1 MAVVRVAVLDD
12 YQDVALASADFTVL
26 DGRAD
31 VAVFRDHISDED
43 ELVRR
48 LADFD
53 VVIAM
58 RERTPFAAGLLDRL
72 PKLRLLITAGMRNAS
87 IDVAA
92 AYQRG
97 ITVSGTGGS
106 RAATAELIWALIM
119 AVARRIPAEDAAI
132 RAGRWQ
138 TTIGTEL
145 AGSTLGIIGMGN
157 LGRSTA
163 RYAQAFDMR
172 LLAWSTNM
180 TSEQAAEAGAE
191 LVSKQELFER
201 SDIVTVHLKLSDR
214 SRGLIG
220 AEELRWLG
228 PRGFLINTSR
238 GPIVDEAALVAALY
252 DGTIGGAA
260 LDVFDT
266 EPLPLDHPLRTAPNT
281 VLAPHIGFV
290 SEQSYAKIYSD
301 AVEDVLAWLDG
312 APIRELPRD

>member
-1 MAVVRVAVLDD
+1 VLDD
-12 YQDVALASADFTVL
+12 YQDAALASADFAVL

-31 VAVFRDHISDED
+31 VTVFRDHVSDED

-58 RERTPFAAGLLDRL
+58 RERTPFSAGLLDRL

-191 LVSKQELFER
+191 LVGKRELFER

-220 AEELRWLG
+220 ADELRWLG
-228 PRGFLINTSR
+228 PRGFLVNTSR

-281 VLAPHIGFV
+281 VLTPHIGFV

-312 APIRELPRD
+312 APIRELPR

>member
-1 MAVVRVAVLDD
+1 MADVRVAVLDD
-12 YQDVALASADFTVL
+12 YQDAALASADFAVL

-31 VAVFRDHISDED
+31 VTVFRDHVSDED

-58 RERTPFAAGLLDRL
+58 RERTPFSAGLLDRL

-191 LVSKQELFER
+191 LVGKRELFER

-220 AEELRWLG
+220 ADELRWLG
-228 PRGFLINTSR
+228 PRGFLVNTSR

-281 VLAPHIGFV
+281 VLTPHIGFV

-312 APIRELPRD
+312 APIRELPR

>member
-1 MAVVRVAVLDD
+1 MADVRVAVLDD
-12 YQDVALASADFTVL
+12 YQDAALASADFTVL

-31 VAVFRDHISDED
+31 VMVFRDHISDED

-48 LADFD
+48 LAAFD

-58 RERTPFAAGLLDRL
+58 RERTPFPAGLLDRL

-145 AGSTLGIIGMGN
+145 AGSTLGIIGVGN

-172 LLAWSTNM
+172 LIAWSTNM

-191 LVSKQELFER
+191 LVSKRELFER

-220 AEELRWLG
+220 ADELRWLG
-228 PRGFLINTSR
+228 PRGFLVNTSR

-281 VLAPHIGFV
+281 VLTPHIGFV

-312 APIRELPRD
+312 APIRELPR

>member
-1 MAVVRVAVLDD
+1 MSVARIAVLDD
-12 YQDVALASADFTVL
+12 YQGVALSSADFAVL
-26 DGRAD
+26 AGRAD
-31 VAVFRDHISDED
+31 VAVFGDH
-43 ELVRR
+43 LVDQAALVSR

-58 RERTPFAAGLLDRL
+58 RERTPFQADLLDRL

-92 AYQRG
+92 AQQRG

-106 RAATAELIWALIM
+106 AAATAELIWALIM
-119 AVARRIPAEDAAI
+119 AVARRIPAEDAAV
-132 RAGRWQ
+132 RAGQWQ
-138 TTIGTEL
+138 TTIGTGL
-145 AGSTLGIIGMGN
+145 AGSTLGIIGLGN

-163 RYAQAFDMR
+163 RYARAFDMR
-172 LLAWSTNM
+172 LLAWSTNL
-180 TSEQAAEAGAE
+180 TSEQAAEQGAE
-191 LVSKQELFER
+191 LVSKRELFQR
-201 SDIVTVHLKLSDR
+201 SDIVSVHLKLSDR

-228 PRGFLINTSR
+228 PRGYLVNTSR

-260 LDVFDT
+260 LDVFDI

-281 VLAPHIGFV
+281 VLTPHIGFV
-290 SEQSYAKIYSD
+290 SEQSYARIYSD

-312 APIRELPRD
+312 SPIRELPH

>member
-1 MAVVRVAVLDD
+1 MADVRVAVLDD
-12 YQDVALASADFTVL
+12 YQDAALASADFAVL

-31 VAVFRDHISDED
+31 VTVFRDHVSDED

-58 RERTPFAAGLLDRL
+58 RERTPFPAGLLDRL

-87 IDVAA
+87 IDVVA

-106 RAATAELIWALIM
+106 PAATAELIWALIM

-191 LVSKQELFER
+191 LVGKRELFER

-220 AEELRWLG
+220 ADELRWLG
-228 PRGFLINTSR
+228 PRGFLVNTSR

-281 VLAPHIGFV
+281 VLTPHIGFV

-312 APIRELPRD
+312 APIRELPR